1 MIEEWISAEFQRLS
15 EIIEDYDQYLE
26 LRWIPPEKR
35 ETQIDKKQ
43 CYCIVDTRNNTIVLF
58 ANELDT
64 PVDIL
69 TRLWSMDSRHGN
81 VLQRVDARNAAQQAF
96 KLKEDLDAREAAL
109 DFSHWVFKNEKNVW
123 IHNGRKKDSEFR
135 DLGPIR
141 TVIDK

>member
-15 EIIEDYDQYLE
+15 EIIEDYDPYLE
-26 LRWIPPEKR
+26 LQFIPPEKR
-35 ETQIDKKQ
+35 ETLLDKKQ
-43 CYCIVDTRNNTIVLF
+43 CYRIVDTRNKKIVLF

-69 TRLWSMDSRHGN
+69 TRLWDMDSNRGN
-81 VLQRVDARNAAQQAF
+81 VLKRVNARNAAVQAF
-96 KLKEDLDAREAAL
+96 KLKEQIDAREAAK
-109 DFSHWVFKNEKNVW
+109 DFAGWVFKNEKNVW
-123 IHNGRKKDSEFR
+123 IHEGHKRDAEFR